1 MSILDRVR
9 GAGLVRSQAIM
20 AGFTGGLDAGSFT
33 FNGVDHQL
41 NTSLAGSPAVSVGPG
56 FEDRVAN
63 VHEQSGPVSAAIVA
77 RSLPMT
83 QMRFKWRNE
92 SGDRPGRLFGN
103 ETLAP
108 FERPGSMTRPQWLAL
123 CERHASLGGNSY
135 TRLTAAG
142 TLHQL
147 RPDWV
152 DIVLG
157 SDELPE
163 SASFAADATKVGF
176 IYWPGGRDNEGV
188 QPELYTSAEVIHWAP
203 EPHPLWPWLG
213 ESWVTAILRD
223 IAADG
228 QATDHIQ
235 KFFANAATSNMVVKA
250 AEGLSEAQFSKWRD
264 LFESKY
270 QGSANAWRNIYLS
283 HGTDV
288 QVVGSS
294 LGDLRMGD
302 LQGGFETRIAVR
314 SRVPSTMLGT
324 REGLGGSALNAGNYD
339 SARRLWADGFL
350 VPHMESFCAA
360 AEMVLQR
367 PAGPV
372 ELTFDPRRV
381 MILQEDR
388 TQAADI
394 LQSQASI
401 IETLHRAG
409 FEPDAAVS
417 AAVDGDLAGLLGS
430 HTGLSSVQ
438 LIAPGSGEDGA
449 TVSEFEPANDFEA
462 VERMA
467 LTIQKV
473 YLGVGKVVTVDEA
486 RMLVNAAAAGE
497 RVQLTAGNPI
507 EVSP

>member
-1 MSILDRVR
+1 
-9 GAGLVRSQAIM
+9 
-20 AGFTGGLDAGSFT
+20 
-33 FNGVDHQL
+33 
-41 NTSLAGSPAVSVGPG
+41 
-56 FEDRVAN
+56 
-63 VHEQSGPVSAAIVA
+63 
-77 RSLPMT
+77 
-83 QMRFKWRNE
+83 
-92 SGDRPGRLFGN
+92 
-103 ETLAP
+103 
-108 FERPGSMTRPQWLAL
+108 
-123 CERHASLGGNSY
+123 
-135 TRLTAAG
+135 
-142 TLHQL
+142 
-147 RPDWV
+147 
-152 DIVLG
+152 
-157 SDELPE
+157 
-163 SASFAADATKVGF
+163 
-176 IYWPGGRDNEGV
+176 
-188 QPELYTSAEVIHWAP
+188 
-203 EPHPLWPWLG
+203 
-213 ESWVTAILRD
+213 
-223 IAADG
+223 
-228 QATDHIQ
+228 
-235 KFFANAATSNMVVKA
+235 MVVKA

-438 LIAPGSGEDGA
+438 LIAPGSGEPES
-449 TVSEFEPANDFEA
+449 TE
-462 VERMA
+462 
-467 LTIQKV
+467 
-473 YLGVGKVVTVDEA
+473 
-486 RMLVNAAAAGE
+486 GE
-497 RVQLTAGNPI
+497 
-507 EVSP
+507 

>member
-1 MSILDRVR
+1 
-9 GAGLVRSQAIM
+9 
-20 AGFTGGLDAGSFT
+20 
-33 FNGVDHQL
+33 
-41 NTSLAGSPAVSVGPG
+41 
-56 FEDRVAN
+56 
-63 VHEQSGPVSAAIVA
+63 
-77 RSLPMT
+77 
-83 QMRFKWRNE
+83 
-92 SGDRPGRLFGN
+92 
-103 ETLAP
+103 
-108 FERPGSMTRPQWLAL
+108 
-123 CERHASLGGNSY
+123 
-135 TRLTAAG
+135 
-142 TLHQL
+142 
-147 RPDWV
+147 
-152 DIVLG
+152 
-157 SDELPE
+157 
-163 SASFAADATKVGF
+163 
-176 IYWPGGRDNEGV
+176 
-188 QPELYTSAEVIHWAP
+188 
-203 EPHPLWPWLG
+203 
-213 ESWVTAILRD
+213 
-223 IAADG
+223 
-228 QATDHIQ
+228 
-235 KFFANAATSNMVVKA
+235 
-250 AEGLSEAQFSKWRD
+250 
-264 LFESKY
+264 
-270 QGSANAWRNIYLS
+270 
-283 HGTDV
+283 
-288 QVVGSS
+288 

-360 AEMVLQR
+360 AEMVLPR